1 MRVVCIPP
9 TPNGVTSSAMI
20 RTSKLA
26 ESVKPSAT
34 LAAGA
39 KAKALKAA
47 GVDVSDFSLGEPDFD
62 TPAHIQAAAVEGMAK
77 GHTHYTP
84 AGGTAELKAAIA
96 GWYGRV
102 YGLEVKGE
110 NVIVSNGAKHSIHTA
125 LAAAVGPGDEVI
137 IPTPYW
143 VSYSDL
149 VTMTGADAVLVPTTL
164 ASGFKMTPAQL
175 KAAIT
180 PKTKVLMLNSP
191 CNPTGTVYTKAELE
205 SLADTFLENSDGAIL
220 SDEIYEQ
227 LVYGGATATCVAT
240 LRPQLRDRTITIS
253 GASKSYAM
261 TGWRIGW
268 AVATPQFVKA
278 MDTIQSQ
285 ETSCPS
291 SVSQY
296 AMMTALNSPES
307 AKCVGDMRT
316 EFAARR
322 ELTMTLLKAMPGVK
336 VHEPD
341 GAFYAFFDISA
352 YFGKSF
358 AGKVVANSND
368 FCTTLLEQAH
378 VNLVTGAAFGAEG
391 FVRMSFACSR
401 ENIETGLG
409 KLAAWLRTGQ

>member
-1 MRVVCIPP
+1 
-9 TPNGVTSSAMI
+9 MI

-62 TPAHIQAAAVEGMAK
+62 TPKHIQAAAVEAMAK

-102 YGLEVKGE
+102 HGLEVKGE
-110 NVIVSNGAKHSIHTA
+110 SVIVSNGAKHSIHTA

-164 ASGFKMTPAQL
+164 ESGFKLTPAQL
-175 KAAIT
+175 KAAVT
-180 PKTKVLMLNSP
+180 PKTKILMLNSP

-205 SLADTFLENSDGAIL
+205 ALADTFLEQSDGAIL

-227 LVYGGATATCVAT
+227 LLYGSAKATCVAT
-240 LRPQLRDRTITIS
+240 LRPQLKDRTITIS

-268 AVATPQFVKA
+268 AVAPPQFVKA

-296 AMMTALNSPES
+296 AMITALNSPES
-307 AKCVGDMRT
+307 AKCVAEMLA
-316 EFAARR
+316 EFTARR
-322 ELTMTLLKAMPGVK
+322 ELTLKLLKAMPGVK

-341 GAFYAFFDISA
+341 GAFYAFFDVSS
-352 YFGKSF
+352 YFGKTF

-401 ENIETGLG
+401 QNIETGLG
-409 KLAAWLRTGQ
+409 KLAAWLQKGEPAV